1 MRQLVKAW
9 ENAGLAAL
17 NQNPRADKGQ
27 PRKSEY
33 WYKLAIKTYKAGNKG
48 SDRMTRTQV
57 AEAVRDKAYELAK
70 NLYFLPLPKFFVAD
84 CVT

>member
-1 MRQLVKAW
+1 LVKAW

-33 WYKLAIKTYKAGNKG
+33 WYKLAIKIYKAGNKG

-70 NLYFLPLPKFFVAD
+70 KELQALISGLEQQGLRGKS
-84 CVT
+84 